1 MQKTILITGSNGM
14 TGQKLIY
21 ELLKH
26 KDIRIIATSIG
37 SNRTREK
44 NGYIYEPLDI
54 TNQEEVISIFTKY
67 KPDAVI
73 NTAAFTNVD
82 GCEKDHESCDK
93 LNVFAVDYLI
103 KECEKYNTHLVHIST
118 DFVFDGEDG
127 PYKETDIPNPLS
139 YYAESKYKA
148 EVLLEQSSIKWAIIR
163 TIIIF
168 GVVDDMNRSNVVL
181 WTKNALE
188 KGQTINVID
197 DQYRSPTLA
206 EDLAAA
212 CVSAVLKGA
221 TGIYHISGKEI
232 YCILDIAYKI
242 ADFFGL
248 DKSHIN
254 PISSASLNQPA
265 KRPPRTGFILDKA
278 IKNLDYNP
286 HSFEEGLQIV
296 ADQLKRN
303 AELNSKK

>member
-1 MQKTILITGSNGM
+1 MKKTILITGSNGM

-26 KDIRIIATSIG
+26 KDINIIATSIG
-37 SNRTREK
+37 ANRTREK
-44 NGYIYEPLDI
+44 NGYIYESLDI
-54 TNQEEVISIFTKY
+54 TNHDEVVNIFDKH

-82 GCEKDHESCDK
+82 GCEKDHVACDK
-93 LNVFAVDYLI
+93 LNIDAVEYLI
-103 KECEKYNTHLVHIST
+103 NECEKYNTHLVHIST

-127 PYKETDIPNPLS
+127 PYIETDIPNPLS

-148 EVLLEQSSIKWAIIR
+148 ELLLEKSTIKWTIIR

-168 GVVDDMNRSNVVL
+168 GVVDDLNRSNVVL

-188 KGQTINVID
+188 KGQTINVIN

-212 CVSAVLKGA
+212 CVSAVMKEA
-221 TGIYHISGKEI
+221 TGIYHVSGKEI
-232 YCILDIAYKI
+232 FCILDIAYII

-248 DKSHIN
+248 DRMHIN
-254 PISSASLNQPA
+254 PISSSSLNQPA
-265 KRPPRTGFILDKA
+265 KRPPRTGFIIDKA
-278 IKNLDYNP
+278 IKDLDYKP
-286 HSFEEGLQIV
+286 HTFKEGLQII
-296 ADQLKRN
+296 ADQLKK
-303 AELNSKK
+303 NSSNNS